1 MNIISIYCW
10 DPNEIGGSWN
20 KGCVAKDYL
29 DGIIVQDLIRYHNL
43 STKISILLKYELK
56 LKMSM
61 YKVRYHMIRELAEVV

>member
-29 DGIIVQDLIRYHNL
+29 DGIIVQDLISYHNL
-43 STKISILLKYELK
+43 STKMSILLKYELK

-61 YKVRYHMIRELAEVV
+61 YKVRYHMISELAEVV

>member
-29 DGIIVQDLIRYHNL
+29 DGIIVQDLISYH
-43 STKISILLKYELK
+43 KISILLKYELK

-61 YKVRYHMIRELAEVV
+61 YKVRYHMIRESAEVF

>member
-10 DPNEIGGSWN
+10 DPNEIGGWN

-29 DGIIVQDLIRYHNL
+29 DGIIVQDLISYHNL

-61 YKVRYHMIRELAEVV
+61 YKVRYHMISELAEVV

>member
-10 DPNEIGGSWN
+10 DPNEIEGSWN

-29 DGIIVQDLIRYHNL
+29 DGIIVQDLISYHNL
-43 STKISILLKYELK
+43 STKMSILLKYELK

-61 YKVRYHMIRELAEVV
+61 YKVSYHMISELAEVV

>member
-10 DPNEIGGSWN
+10 DPYEIGGSWN

-29 DGIIVQDLIRYHNL
+29 DGIIVQDLISYHNL

>member
-10 DPNEIGGSWN
+10 DPNEIGN
-20 KGCVAKDYL
+20 KGCVAKDYF
-29 DGIIVQDLIRYHNL
+29 DGIIVQDLISYHNL

-61 YKVRYHMIRELAEVV
+61 YKVRYHMISELAEVV